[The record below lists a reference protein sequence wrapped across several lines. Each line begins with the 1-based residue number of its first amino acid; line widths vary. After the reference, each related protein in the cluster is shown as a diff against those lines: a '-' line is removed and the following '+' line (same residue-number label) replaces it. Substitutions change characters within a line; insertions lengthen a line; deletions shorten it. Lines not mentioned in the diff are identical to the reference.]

1 MSKTEKKESGAP
13 KSTAEWI
20 SLGVSVL
27 ILLGFVGAIVWLWIN
42 QPTGPPQFNV
52 QRGVVRNESGL
63 FHLPVTVANTGGLA
77 VGEVRVEGKLNN
89 EGREETTVTT
99 IDFLPVRG
107 QEEVVLIFGSEPSAA
122 VVKVVSYRQP

>member
-20 SLGVSVL
+20 SLAVSL
-27 ILLGFVGAIVWLWIN
+27 IILLGFVSAILWLWIN

-63 FHLPVTVANTGGLA
+63 FHLPVTVTNIGGLA

-89 EGREETTVTT
+89 QGREETTVTT

-122 VVKVVSYRQP
+122 VVQVISYRQP